1 MYWQQVLFVTLT
13 LALLNRSQA
22 NFSQTLK
29 AELRDEARD
38 MFYHAYN
45 AYMENA
51 FPADELMPLSCRGRI
66 RGIEPDRGD
75 IDDAL
80 GNFSLTLVDSL
91 TTLVVLGDLPEFE
104 RGVNLVIENVHFDHD
119 IPVSVFETNIRMVGG
134 LLSSHILAELLRS
147 KSLGM
152 KRYQGELLNMA
163 LDLGY
168 RLLPAFNSTT
178 GLPHPRVNLKY
189 GIKAGKVKQISET
202 CSSCAGTMIL
212 EFAAL
217 SRLSGEP
224 IFEEK
229 AKAAMD
235 VLWSSRHRQSH
246 LVGNVLNIHTGD
258 WIRRDSGVGAGIDSY
273 YEYIAKAYILLGD
286 EEYGRRWHTH
296 YSNIMKYIGQRHV
309 LQDVHMHRP
318 TTTSKQFIDALGAFW
333 PGLQVLMGDL
343 KPAIENHEVLYQV
356 MQRHDFIPEAF
367 TSDFQV
373 HWAQHLL
380 RPEFVESTY
389 FLYRATGDPYYLE
402 AGRQVLGS
410 LQKHAR
416 VTCGYASIK
425 DVRTMQK
432 EDRMDSFVLAE
443 TFKYLYLLFSEDSD
457 LLIDIDSF
465 VFTTEGHLLPLSLAR
480 LSPSTSVPM
489 PNKKDMK
496 THHCPDQDVEF
507 ALSCPSMSYLFP
519 GNTNYAQDI
528 RSPLA
533 NLVANKCPTRKGS
546 SSMVRKLHASDF
558 QSSNADHMQLVK
570 AMGISIVNL
579 PDGRVQLLHTIANA
593 KTPEDG
599 EEGLL
604 FMQEMID
611 LSKQQSSLPTTQA
624 KLVRH
629 RRVGQQEWQEI
640 TAGPAQFGRE
650 LYQGFSVK
658 GALVLADPIT
668 ACQVPDNA
676 KEFWGK
682 IVIVERG
689 ECMFIEKA
697 RILEKAGAKGGIV
710 VDNNKGTTA
719 ANSPLFSMSGD
730 GTDDISI
737 PMVFLFSNDAKSLI
751 ETLQAGNRVDVNLL
765 DASADETDNNVKND
779 DEDHHQDITSPV
791 RSFLEKSKRQ
801 VENYLRDKFSLG
813 ISSLELENQVPDHH
827 DLDDD
832 AESILINHDQE
843 SNTIT
848 GIVTDSEGVDH
859 RFVKSMDSQEEDV
872 SKMFKSLE
880 NFLNPDSAAIKK
892 LIEHRV
898 LKNPNLLSELLEVNF
913 GDLLSVFKRLMNSKV
928 ASASLEAAY
937 LHLLQIA
944 EDEGAEGIS
953 KLAAQWLEND
963 ELVEAVETSEEQ
975 EEQITYQM
983 KEEKSPSLRLRG
995 MKGGL
1000 SDEELSHLLNL
1011 HIKKQEGDDDDTSKD
1026 EL

>member
-1 MYWQQVLFVTLT
+1 
-13 LALLNRSQA
+13 
-22 NFSQTLK
+22 
-29 AELRDEARD
+29 
-38 MFYHAYN
+38 
-45 AYMENA
+45 
-51 FPADELMPLSCRGRI
+51 
-66 RGIEPDRGD
+66 
-75 IDDAL
+75 
-80 GNFSLTLVDSL
+80 
-91 TTLVVLGDLPEFE
+91 
-104 RGVNLVIENVHFDHD
+104 
-119 IPVSVFETNIRMVGG
+119 
-134 LLSSHILAELLRS
+134 
-147 KSLGM
+147 
-152 KRYQGELLNMA
+152 
-163 LDLGY
+163 
-168 RLLPAFNSTT
+168 
-178 GLPHPRVNLKY
+178 
-189 GIKAGKVKQISET
+189 
-202 CSSCAGTMIL
+202 
-212 EFAAL
+212 
-217 SRLSGEP
+217 
-224 IFEEK
+224 
-229 AKAAMD
+229 MD

-489 PNKKDMK
+489 PKKDMK
-496 THHCPDQDVEF
+496 TTHHCPDQDVEF

-689 ECMFIEKA
+689 ECMFI
-697 RILEKAGAKGGIV
+697 
-710 VDNNKGTTA
+710 
-719 ANSPLFSMSGD
+719 
-730 GTDDISI
+730 
-737 PMVFLFSNDAKSLI
+737 
-751 ETLQAGNRVDVNLL
+751 
-765 DASADETDNNVKND
+765 
-779 DEDHHQDITSPV
+779 
-791 RSFLEKSKRQ
+791 
-801 VENYLRDKFSLG
+801 
-813 ISSLELENQVPDHH
+813 
-827 DLDDD
+827 
-832 AESILINHDQE
+832 
-843 SNTIT
+843 
-848 GIVTDSEGVDH
+848 
-859 RFVKSMDSQEEDV
+859 
-872 SKMFKSLE
+872 
-880 NFLNPDSAAIKK
+880 
-892 LIEHRV
+892 
-898 LKNPNLLSELLEVNF
+898 
-913 GDLLSVFKRLMNSKV
+913 
-928 ASASLEAAY
+928 
-937 LHLLQIA
+937 
-944 EDEGAEGIS
+944 
-953 KLAAQWLEND
+953 
-963 ELVEAVETSEEQ
+963 
-975 EEQITYQM
+975 
-983 KEEKSPSLRLRG
+983 G
-995 MKGGL
+995 M
-1000 SDEELSHLLNL
+1000 
-1011 HIKKQEGDDDDTSKD
+1011 
-1026 EL
+1026 